1 MIWRQN
7 MYIYIF
13 FPEKD
18 EGKML
23 KIEKTRN
30 GIDVYVYKDVD
41 VLTAILPSI
50 TQSFELHKLTFA
62 ISFI

>member
-1 MIWRQN
+1 
-7 MYIYIF
+7 
-13 FPEKD
+13 
-18 EGKML
+18 ML